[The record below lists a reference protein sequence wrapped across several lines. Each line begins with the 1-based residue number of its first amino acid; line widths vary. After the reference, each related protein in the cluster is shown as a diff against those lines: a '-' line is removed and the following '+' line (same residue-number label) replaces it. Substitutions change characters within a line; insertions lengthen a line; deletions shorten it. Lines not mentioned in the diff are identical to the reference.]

1 MTSMFS
7 ILEPY
12 IKQNRT
18 KFKEDPFGYSASAWL
33 KWAVIQNVHGFPV
46 DPERPPSS
54 EDLKS
59 PVLWLSH
66 ARAMSEAGVV
76 VLKSEPT
83 LDQMPDLLKG
93 VCDSQYCAIGL
104 MLIGFSLEI
113 CLKAMLIMRL
123 GITAFVHEEK
133 RHYHHRL
140 DELAEFV
147 PDLSVKDK
155 AILKMLTHFVVWAGR
170 YPDPGSGREDRAEEI
185 FNVTEQ
191 FEISA
196 ADLFNIAARVMGLAK
211 QVVETLGNEE
221 SR

>member
-1 MTSMFS
+1 MFS
-7 ILEPY
+7 ILEPH

-18 KFKEDPFGYSASAWL
+18 KFKQDPFGYSASAWL
-33 KWAVIQNVHGFPV
+33 KWAVIQSVHGLPV

-59 PVLWLSH
+59 PVLWLLH

-76 VLKSEPT
+76 VLRNEPA
-83 LDQMPDLLKG
+83 LDQMPDMLKG
-93 VCDSQYCAIGL
+93 VCDSQYCAVGL
-104 MLIGFSLEI
+104 MLVGFSLEI

-123 GITAFVHEEK
+123 GITAFVQEEK
-133 RHYHHRL
+133 KHHHHRL

-147 PDLSVKDK
+147 PNLSQKDK
-155 AILKMLTHFVVWAGR
+155 ATLRMLTHFVVWAGR
-170 YPDPGSGREDRAEEI
+170 YPDPGSGREDKAEEI
-185 FNVTEQ
+185 FNVVEK

-196 ADLFNIAARVMGLAK
+196 SDLFSLSARIMGHAK
-211 QVVETLGNEE
+211 QVVETSYEE